1 MQGQNPDIWEVK
13 KREFFS
19 RSFCKALENWKKKDK
34 ENSQE
39 KFAELADTNRNS
51 VTKWK
56 KGTDYPSPVNMRN
69 ICSVLGV
76 TEEYFSPIFD
86 FERGG
91 DKTFHDERNEELHDY
106 ASKIDLNEA
115 LVRFV
120 TSIDS
125 IGDSFPLQS
134 MPIKDI
140 VPTDSPYQIKTQ
152 SGPAFLSKRDLDFL
166 KSIQSSVEEFIRFK
180 MYEETK
186 RLEREKAKRPS
197 ALKMKQSEIDEL
209 FKTGVD
215 PKAHK
220 ANLAS
225 GATEEELKAF
235 YEECD
240 RAELA
245 EKEEYIKAF
254 LNRGG
259 IIENG

>member
-19 RSFCKALENWKKKDK
+19 TRFRDALNKWKK
-34 ENSQE
+34 ETGNSQE
-39 KFAELADTNRNS
+39 DFAEKADTNRNS

-56 KGTDYPSPVNMRN
+56 NGTDYPSSESMKN
-69 ICSVLGV
+69 ICEVLGV
-76 TEEYFSPIFD
+76 TEDFFSPIFP

-91 DKTFHDERNEELHDY
+91 DKSFHDERNTELHDY
-106 ASKIDLNEA
+106 ASQIDLNES

-140 VPTDSPYQIKTQ
+140 VPTDSPYQIQTQ
-152 SGPAFLSKRDLDFL
+152 SGPAFLSKKDLDFL
-166 KSIQSSVEEFIRFK
+166 KRIQLSVEEFVRFK
-180 MYEETK
+180 IYEEK
-186 RLEREKAKRPS
+186 RRLEQEQAKRPT
-197 ALKMKQSEIDEL
+197 ALIMKQSEIDEL
-209 FKTGVD
+209 FETGVN
-215 PKAHK
+215 PLIHK

-225 GATEEELKAF
+225 GATEEDLKAF
-235 YEECD
+235 YDECD

-245 EKEEYIKAF
+245 NKEEFIKAF
-254 LNRGG
+254 LERGG